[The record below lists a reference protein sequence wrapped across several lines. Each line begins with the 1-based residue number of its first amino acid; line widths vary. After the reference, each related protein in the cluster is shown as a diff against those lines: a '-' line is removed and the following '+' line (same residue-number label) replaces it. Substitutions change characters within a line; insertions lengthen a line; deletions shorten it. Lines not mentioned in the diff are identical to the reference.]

1 MKATSPTC
9 SAVVPLTSS
18 PSAASAIAV
27 PGRPGA
33 PKVSARQAAPWE
45 WVYLILNPWM
55 DSVLFGGSGR

>member
-33 PKVSARQAAPWE
+33 TTVSAQQAASWE
-45 WVYLILNPWM
+45 WC
-55 DSVLFGGSGR
+55 S